1 MQHGRRL
8 SPSTWGITW
17 WAFLL
22 SVDALLVMNTVLIRY
37 LPDFPGKW
45 HLLLPIDLG
54 KEMNPAVWW
63 SALGLL
69 VASLCS
75 YHLFCVRRWGQQ
87 AVWLALAL
95 FCAVLAADEIG
106 SLHERTAPWLFK
118 FLIAVFASV
127 VVYILTQLCRDSR
140 TRKTGFAVMTACLLF
155 GSVVIQEFFE
165 SRIDWPSWAEPL
177 RLGIEEGT
185 ELFGIF
191 VLLWGVLKQCRTK
204 LPPGHL
210 ELLIPDPSGMRSL
223 IPILFCGF
231 MVHLCLSVY
240 LTPALDDLDTR
251 GNPSAIFPT
260 VCYFILFASSYW
272 RYARADSAPRHW
284 GIPFAALLLLSSL
297 ACMYSLSRSV
307 PGIKL
312 LVPPVVLEKV
322 DFISIAFVLI
332 FAMSWKLKLFERSG
346 SRWAYASLAVGMAA
360 LAGLFGAEG
369 AVVVHGMLSFLL
381 AAFLLRTT
389 PAESEG

>member
-1 MQHGRRL
+1 
-8 SPSTWGITW
+8 
-17 WAFLL
+17 
-22 SVDALLVMNTVLIRY
+22 MNTVLIRH

-75 YHLFCVRRWGQQ
+75 YHLFCVRKWGQQ

-140 TRKTGFAVMTACLLF
+140 TRKTGFAVMIACLLF

-191 VLLWGVLKQCRTK
+191 VLLWSVLKQCRTK
-204 LPPGHL
+204 LPPGH
-210 ELLIPDPSGMRSL
+210 
-223 IPILFCGF
+223 
-231 MVHLCLSVY
+231 
-240 LTPALDDLDTR
+240 
-251 GNPSAIFPT
+251 
-260 VCYFILFASSYW
+260 
-272 RYARADSAPRHW
+272 
-284 GIPFAALLLLSSL
+284 
-297 ACMYSLSRSV
+297 
-307 PGIKL
+307 
-312 LVPPVVLEKV
+312 
-322 DFISIAFVLI
+322 
-332 FAMSWKLKLFERSG
+332 AMS
-346 SRWAYASLAVGMAA
+346 
-360 LAGLFGAEG
+360 
-369 AVVVHGMLSFLL
+369 
-381 AAFLLRTT
+381 
-389 PAESEG
+389 